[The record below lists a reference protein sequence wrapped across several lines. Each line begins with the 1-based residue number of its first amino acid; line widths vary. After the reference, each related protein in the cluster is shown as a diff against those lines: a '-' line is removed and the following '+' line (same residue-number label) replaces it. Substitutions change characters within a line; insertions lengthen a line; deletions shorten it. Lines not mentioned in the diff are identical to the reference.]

1 MFHQI
6 GQNLNHVFFF
16 FSCCK
21 AELFHSFL
29 ISAHIF
35 CVGRVCIKC
44 AQTQI
49 SRLKNFIFQSFFLSQ
64 YRFGS
69 SYRHHYRLILLDP
82 ARNCHRKKRAR
93 NSSFREFLT
102 PFFTKIGEKPRF
114 YREFL
119 FFVIRK
125 VTSTIVIISATNTSR
140 YSGRM
145 KNPMEF
151 PRIPKIGGIKVVP
164 MYALAI

>member
-1 MFHQI
+1 MTISSIICARFLRRSSLYQVRTDT
-6 GQNLNHVFFF
+6 NLAIEKIFFNL
-16 FSCCK
+16 FSFRNTG
-21 AELFHSFL
+21 LL
-29 ISAHIF
+29 P
-35 CVGRVCIKC
+35 
-44 AQTQI
+44 
-49 SRLKNFIFQSFFLSQ
+49 L
-64 YRFGS
+64 
-69 SYRHHYRLILLDP
+69 YRHHYRLILLDP

-114 YREFL
+114 YRECL

-151 PRIPKIGGIKVVP
+151 PRIPKIGGINVVP